1 MKVNVVV
8 FAFLLFLITSGVWLP
23 DGLTASFGPEHLL
36 HHHTQ
41 NRDAGPGRIV
51 VDTDAAPAKRSFV
64 WTGFSPGGMW
74 LFAERLRTNGQAPP
88 GDERFCS
95 CWPRSKSNSG
105 QISRGLR
112 RTHIRFDMSS

>member
-1 MKVNVVV
+1 
-8 FAFLLFLITSGVWLP
+8 
-23 DGLTASFGPEHLL
+23 
-36 HHHTQ
+36 
-41 NRDAGPGRIV
+41 
-51 VDTDAAPAKRSFV
+51 
-64 WTGFSPGGMW
+64 MW

>member
-1 MKVNVVV
+1 MHPYRSPTVFPDVSNVVDLRRYRDARRLRSSSNLARLRAGEKPPGDLWLHDDYRERMKVNVVV

-51 VDTDAAPAKRSFV
+51 SL
-64 WTGFSPGGMW
+64 PGGV
-74 LFAERLRTNGQAPP
+74 
-88 GDERFCS
+88 GD
-95 CWPRSKSNSG
+95 
-105 QISRGLR
+105 IL
-112 RTHIRFDMSS
+112 